1 MGSTPT
7 PGAMCNK
14 AHEYTES
21 ENTMTFQYWA
31 DCLQVARDFAGD
43 HAGDFDIEL
52 LASALFTYDLDT
64 DTYVECEYTDADI
77 QACDV
82 STWQDTCEPTEDG
95 TLLYERWFQSPAL
108 GPVYVGAWENN
119 DGHVSLT
126 LATVR
131 DGGYNLWDSG
141 SKVIGDTLK
150 PSTWGELDMAY
161 GSRKDWE
168 SDLATVEHMIKA
180 S

>member
-1 MGSTPT
+1 M
-7 PGAMCNK
+7 AL
-14 AHEYTES
+14 
-21 ENTMTFQYWA
+21 QYCA
-31 DCLQVARDFAGD
+31 DCLQAARDFAGD

-52 LASALFTYDLDT
+52 LASELFDWCPES
-64 DTYVECEYTDADI
+64 DTYVEREYTDAEI

-108 GPVYVGAWENN
+108 GPVYAGAWENP

-131 DGGYNLWDSG
+131 DGGYNMWDSG
-141 SKVIGDTLK
+141 SRVVADTDK
-150 PSTWGELDMAY
+150 PSTWDELDRAY
-161 GSRKDWE
+161 GSRKAWE
-168 SDLATVEHMIKA
+168 ADLATVEAMIRA

>member
-1 MGSTPT
+1 M
-7 PGAMCNK
+7 AL
-14 AHEYTES
+14 
-21 ENTMTFQYWA
+21 QYWA
-31 DCLQVARDFAGD
+31 DCIQAARDFAGD
-43 HAGDFDIEL
+43 YAGDFDIEL

-82 STWQDTCEPTEDG
+82 STWQDTCVPTEDG
-95 TLLYERWFQSPAL
+95 TLLYERWFTSPAL
-108 GPVYVGAWENN
+108 GPVYVGAWENI

-131 DGGYNLWDSG
+131 DGGYNMWDSG
-141 SKVIGDTLK
+141 SKVIADTDT
-150 PSTWGELDMAY
+150 PSTWDELDRAY
-161 GSRKDWE
+161 GSRWE
-168 SDLATVEHMIKA
+168 WAADLATVEHMIRA

>member
-1 MGSTPT
+1 M
-7 PGAMCNK
+7 AL
-14 AHEYTES
+14 
-21 ENTMTFQYWA
+21 QYWA
-31 DCLQVARDFAGD
+31 DCLQAARNFAGD

-108 GPVYVGAWENN
+108 GPVYVGAWENS

-131 DGGYNLWDSG
+131 DGGYNMWDSA
-141 SKVIGDTLK
+141 SMVIADTDT
-150 PSTWGELDMAY
+150 PSTLGELDRAY
-161 GSRKDWE
+161 GSRKAWE
-168 SDLATVEHMIKA
+168 SDLATVERMIRE

>member
-1 MGSTPT
+1 M
-7 PGAMCNK
+7 AL
-14 AHEYTES
+14 
-21 ENTMTFQYWA
+21 QYWA
-31 DCLQVARDFAGD
+31 DCLQAARDFAGD

-52 LASALFTYDLDT
+52 LASALFTYDFDT
-64 DTYVECEYTDADI
+64 DTYVECEYTDANI
-77 QACDV
+77 FACNV
-82 STWQDTCEPTEDG
+82 STWQDTCVPTEDG

-108 GPVYVGAWENN
+108 GPVYVGAWENS

-141 SKVIGDTLK
+141 SKVVADSGRPD
-150 PSTWGELDMAY
+150 TWGELDRAY
-161 GSRKDWE
+161 GSRWE
-168 SDLATVEHMIKA
+168 WAADLATAERMIRA

>member
-1 MGSTPT
+1 M
-7 PGAMCNK
+7 AL
-14 AHEYTES
+14 
-21 ENTMTFQYWA
+21 QYWA
-31 DCLQVARDFAGD
+31 DCLQAARDYAGD
-43 HAGDFDIEL
+43 YAGDFDIEL

-82 STWQDTCEPTEDG
+82 STWGDTCEPTEDG
-95 TLLYERWFQSPAL
+95 TLLYERWFQSYAL
-108 GPVYVGAWENN
+108 GPVYVGARENV

-131 DGGYNLWDSG
+131 DGGYNMRDSG
-141 SKVIGDTLK
+141 SMVIADTDT
-150 PSTWGELDMAY
+150 PSTWCELDRAY
-161 GSRKDWE
+161 GSRAEWE
-168 SDLATVEHMIKA
+168 SDLATVERMIKA

>member
-1 MGSTPT
+1 
-7 PGAMCNK
+7 
-14 AHEYTES
+14 
-21 ENTMTFQYWA
+21 MTLQYWV
-31 DCLQVARDFAGD
+31 DCLQAARDFAGD
-43 HAGDFDIEL
+43 SAGDFDIEL
-52 LASALFTYDLDT
+52 LASALFTYDLNT

-95 TLLYERWFQSPAL
+95 TLLYERWFQSPL

-119 DGHVSLT
+119 DSHVSLT

-131 DGGYNLWDSG
+131 DGGYSMWDSG
-141 SKVIGDTLK
+141 SKVIADTDT
-150 PSTWGELDMAY
+150 PATWGELDRAY
-161 GSRKDWE
+161 CSRWGWVA
-168 SDLATVEHMIKA
+168 DLATVECMIRE